1 MVAFRHISKGKSRKL
16 IRGFTLVDALV
27 AAMMMLGISALAIPT
42 FISTTVV
49 HRSVQ
54 RANIARDAARAV
66 VENIRDV
73 GVNNIID
80 GSYSLTQFGNVDS
93 LTNLPNA
100 TGTITITTPSTSI
113 RKVAIRVQ
121 WTSGLRQGRLRTYN
135 TVTLLI
141 PGGVSP

>member
-1 MVAFRHISKGKSRKL
+1 MVALRHISKGKSRKL

-27 AAMMMLGISALAIPT
+27 AAMMTLGISALAIPT

-49 HRSVQ
+49 HRSVE

-73 GVNNIID
+73 GVNNITD

-93 LTNLPNA
+93 LTNLANA

-135 TVTLLI
+135 TVTLLT